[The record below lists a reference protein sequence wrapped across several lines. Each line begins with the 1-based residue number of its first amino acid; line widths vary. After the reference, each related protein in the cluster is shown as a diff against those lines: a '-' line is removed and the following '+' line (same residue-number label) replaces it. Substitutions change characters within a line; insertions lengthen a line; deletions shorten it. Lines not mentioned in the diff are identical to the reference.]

1 MRRARPGRAPRPSSP
16 TRQGGGPF
24 LALSH
29 SVPSLNSQQYNKL
42 MPDENGMPTLEDLD
56 RFRRDL
62 IGELEKTR
70 EEVRR
75 AFQAAAEP
83 LRTELPQMYEL
94 LKKLEERVRNLEF
107 DRLTNKWPQP
117 PVC

>member
-1 MRRARPGRAPRPSSP
+1 
-16 TRQGGGPF
+16 
-24 LALSH
+24 
-29 SVPSLNSQQYNKL
+29 

-75 AFQAAAEP
+75 AFDAAAAP

-94 LKKLEERVRNLEF
+94 LKQLEERVRKLEF
-107 DRLTNKWPQP
+107 DRLTNTWPQP

>member
-1 MRRARPGRAPRPSSP
+1 MTGAQLPPLLLEARPSGRAC
-16 TRQGGGPF
+16 
-24 LALSH
+24 SH
-29 SVPSLNSQQYNKL
+29 PIPQYNKS
-42 MPDENGMPTLEDLD
+42 MPDENGMPTFEDLD

-75 AFQAAAEP
+75 AFDAAAEP
-83 LRTELPQMYEL
+83 LRTQLPQMYDV
-94 LKKLEERVRNLEF
+94 LKQLEERVRKLEF
-107 DRLTNKWPQP
+107 DRLTNTWPQP